1 METMRAIVL
10 VTCVISILSGL
21 LDVLKPSAKFDR
33 QLRLLLAS
41 VFVLGI
47 FTPLSRGAAEFQ
59 PNWDCAA
66 EQETLRCA
74 AGNLEESLAAM
85 LRQNG
90 IPDARVQVEMNIAE
104 DNSIEIE
111 QVTVACRDAAAAGQL
126 LTDCL
131 GKEVNIHVETDS

>member
-66 EQETLRCA
+66 ELTENSLAETAERRRCA
-74 AGNLEESLAAM
+74 VPPEIWRNL
-85 LRQNG
+85 LRRCCG
-90 IPDARVQVEMNIAE
+90 RTAFRMPGFRW
-104 DNSIEIE
+104 
-111 QVTVACRDAAAAGQL
+111 
-126 LTDCL
+126 
-131 GKEVNIHVETDS
+131 K

>member
-1 METMRAIVL
+1 M
-10 VTCVISILSGL
+10 
-21 LDVLKPSAKFDR
+21 
-33 QLRLLLAS
+33 AS

-59 PNWDCAA
+59 PNWDCAAELTENSLAETA

>member
-1 METMRAIVL
+1 MRQSFSRTGTAPPNL
-10 VTCVISILSGL
+10 RKTAWQ
-21 LDVLKPSAKFDR
+21 KP
-33 QLRLLLAS
+33 Q
-41 VFVLGI
+41 
-47 FTPLSRGAAEFQ
+47 
-59 PNWDCAA
+59 
-66 EQETLRCA
+66 
-74 AGNLEESLAAM
+74 NLEESLAAM

>member
-59 PNWDCAA
+59 PNWDCVA
-66 EQETLRCA
+66 ELTE
-74 AGNLEESLAAM
+74 NSLAGTAAVSYTH
-85 LRQNG
+85 LDVYKRQWQ
-90 IPDARVQVEMNIAE
+90 PRSTAFC
-104 DNSIEIE
+104 S
-111 QVTVACRDAAAAGQL
+111 
-126 LTDCL
+126 
-131 GKEVNIHVETDS
+131 

>member
-66 EQETLRCA
+66 ELTDNSSAELDI
-74 AGNLEESLAAM
+74 LMPYHYVWS
-85 LRQNG
+85 
-90 IPDARVQVEMNIAE
+90 ARVI
-104 DNSIEIE
+104 
-111 QVTVACRDAAAAGQL
+111 
-126 LTDCL
+126 
-131 GKEVNIHVETDS
+131 KEFSSCDFKTT